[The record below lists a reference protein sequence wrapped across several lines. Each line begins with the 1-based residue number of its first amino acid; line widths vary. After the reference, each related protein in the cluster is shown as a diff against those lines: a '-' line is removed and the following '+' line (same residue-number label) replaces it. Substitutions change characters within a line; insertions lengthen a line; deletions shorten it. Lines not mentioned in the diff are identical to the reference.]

1 MSIKITLIKMAEKLT
16 GTHIYRKLPR
26 GIDVFGDM
34 ATILPNY
41 RINVVFDVGANVGK
55 SAARSTEP

>member
-1 MSIKITLIKMAEKLT
+1 MAEKLT

-41 RINVVFDVGANVGK
+41 RINVVFDVGANVGT